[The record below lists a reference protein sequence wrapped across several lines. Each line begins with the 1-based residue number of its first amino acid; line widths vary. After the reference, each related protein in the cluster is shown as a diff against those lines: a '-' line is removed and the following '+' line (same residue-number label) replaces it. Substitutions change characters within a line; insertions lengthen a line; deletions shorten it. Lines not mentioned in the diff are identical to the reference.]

1 MTDDTPLP
9 FDLPSV
15 RRKKLSVDFDGGNQS
30 SDAGLLL
37 LRQAERKLG
46 VCRRLAEAMPD
57 RRDPDRVRHAM
68 FEMVMARVSAIA
80 CGHEDAIDLD
90 RLRHDP
96 LMKVAVGRC
105 PDSGAALASQSTIS
119 RLENAPSKTEAARL
133 AAALVDQFGTT
144 VKPGKQEI
152 LDIDDTFCAAH
163 GGQQLAFWNAH
174 HDERG
179 FASMHIYHVASG
191 TPVATI
197 LRPART
203 PKGTEVRTVIKHV
216 TKRLRQHWPNT
227 RMVWRGDSHYGRV
240 EAMEWAEDD
249 GADYIFGLPGNTA
262 LDALVAETAN
272 NLRFHHAKSSQIKLR
287 TCASF
292 MYQASSWKR
301 PRKVVARLE
310 CSLQPDAADATSTG
324 MRQEVDIRYVVTSL
338 KGSAQHLYENVYCQR
353 GQMENLIKLHKAQLA
368 SDRMSCHSATANQ
381 VRLALHTAAFWLMHG
396 VRAAIPKTDPLAR
409 AEFATIRERLIKIGA
424 RVIEHIA
431 RIRVQLPTSCPER
444 ALFRAVA
451 LGLMP
456 SGP

>member
-1 MTDDTPLP
+1 MSDDTLLP

-15 RRKKLSVDFDGGNQS
+15 RRKKLTVDFAGGNQS
-30 SDAGLLL
+30 SAGGLLL
-37 LRQAERKLG
+37 LREAERRLA
-46 VCRRLAEAMPD
+46 VCRRLAAAMPD
-57 RRDPDRVRHAM
+57 RRDLDRVRHAM
-68 FEMVMARVSAIA
+68 FEMVMARASAIA
-80 CGHEDAIDLD
+80 CGYEDAIDLD

-105 PDSGAALASQSTIS
+105 PQTGAPLASQSTIS
-119 RLENAPSKTEAARL
+119 RLENAPSKTEAGRL
-133 AAALVDQFGTT
+133 SAALLDQFGAT
-144 VKPGKQEI
+144 VKPGKLEM

-191 TPVATI
+191 TPVVAI

-203 PKGTEVRTVIKHV
+203 PKGSEVCTVIKHV
-216 TKRLRQHWPNT
+216 TRRLRRHWLNT
-227 RMVWRGDSHYGRV
+227 RIVWRGDSHYGRV
-240 EAMEWAEDD
+240 EAMEWAEEHD
-249 GADYIFGLPGNTA
+249 ADYVFGLAGNAA
-262 LDALVAETAN
+262 LDALVAQTAV
-272 NLRFHHAKSSQIKLR
+272 NLRFHHAMSSKAKLR
-287 TCASF
+287 TYASF
-292 MYQASSWKR
+292 LYQAGSWKR

-310 CSLQPDAADATSTG
+310 CSLQPGENG

-338 KGSAQHLYENVYCQR
+338 KGSAQHLYENIYCQR

-381 VRLALHTAAFWLMHG
+381 VRLVLHTAAFWLMHG
-396 VRAAIPKTDPLAR
+396 VRAAIPKASPLATC
-409 AEFATIRERLIKIGA
+409 EFATIRERLIKIGA
-424 RVIEHIA
+424 RVIEHVA
-431 RIRVQLPTSCPER
+431 RIRVQLPTSCPEG
-444 ALFRAVA
+444 ALFRCVA

>member
-1 MTDDTPLP
+1 MTDATLLP

-15 RRKKLSVDFDGGNQS
+15 RRKKLTIDFDGGNQS
-30 SDAGLLL
+30 SDGGLLL
-37 LRQAERKLG
+37 LRQAECRLG
-46 VCRRLAEAMPD
+46 VCGRLADAMPD
-57 RRDPDRVRHAM
+57 RRDARRIRHEM

-80 CGHEDAIDLD
+80 CGHKDAIDLD

-96 LMKVAVGRC
+96 LMKIAVGRC
-105 PDSGAALASQSTIS
+105 PITGAPLASQSTIS

-133 AAALVDQFGTT
+133 SAALVDQAGTT

-191 TPVATI
+191 TPVVTI

-216 TKRLRQHWPNT
+216 TKRMRRHWPRT
-227 RMVWRGDSHYGRV
+227 RIVWRGDSHYGRV
-240 EAMEWAEDD
+240 EAMEWAEDND
-249 GADYIFGLPGNTA
+249 ADYIFGLAGNA
-262 LDALVAETAN
+262 VLDALVAETAN
-272 NLRFHHAKSSQIKLR
+272 NLRFHHANSNEPKLR
-287 TCASF
+287 TYASF
-292 MYQASSWKR
+292 FYQAGSWDR

-310 CSLQPDAADATSTG
+310 CSLQPDGREGTATG

-338 KGSAQHLYENVYCQR
+338 EGTAQHLYEDVYCQR
-353 GQMENLIKLHKAQLA
+353 GQMENLIKLHKAQLS

-381 VRLALHTAAFWLMHG
+381 VRLVLHTAAFWLMHG
-396 VRAAIPKTDPLAR
+396 VRAAIPQTSPLAT
-409 AEFATIRERLIKIGA
+409 AEFATIRQRLIKIGA
-424 RVIEHIA
+424 RVIEHVA
-431 RIRVQLPTSCPER
+431 RIRIHLPSSCPER
-444 ALFRAVA
+444 ALFRTVA
-451 LGLMP
+451 LSLMP
-456 SGP
+456 CGP